1 MIAFDRA
8 IRAVDPAEG
17 VRVNIFDKA
26 KDALNSDK
34 AEEITDM
41 GLNAVS
47 GAADK
52 VTGGKYTEKI
62 EGARDSI
69 DEKLGNDGA

>member
-1 MIAFDRA
+1 VVVDGCV
-8 IRAVDPAEG
+8 RAVDPAEG

-34 AEEITDM
+34 AEEITDK
-41 GLNAVS
+41 GLDAVS

-52 VTGGKYTEKI
+52 VTGGKFTEKI
-62 EGARDSI
+62 QGARDAA